1 MTLEDQIETQAETI
15 KRLWVENARLKKRCE
30 IQQWIIDEQRK
41 PDAPTAIERADAVFK
56 ALQGGDE

>member
-1 MTLEDQIETQAETI
+1 MGKGD
-15 KRLWVENARLKKRCE
+15 KRRRGN
-30 IQQWIIDEQRK
+30 